1 MARPKKVITQ
11 DATPDVAQDATQEP
25 AQDNPRIEIF
35 DTGKNIVKVAPVYGA
50 MHHLLQDIRIEGF
63 TEVEMDSWVE
73 VQIEAG
79 KLTLERPME
88 G

>member
-1 MARPKKVITQ
+1 MARPKKVTETGQQDQPDQTQ
-11 DATPDVAQDATQEP
+11 TTKVT
-25 AQDNPRIEIF
+25 
-35 DTGKNIVKVAPVYGA
+35 VAPVYGP
-50 MHHLLQDIRIEGF
+50 MHHPFQNLRIEGM

-79 KLTLERPME
+79 KLTLE

>member
-1 MARPKKVITQ
+1 MARPKKVAESEQQPQT
-11 DATPDVAQDATQEP
+11 TKVT
-25 AQDNPRIEIF
+25 
-35 DTGKNIVKVAPVYGA
+35 VAPVFGP
-50 MHHLLQDIRIEGF
+50 MHHPFQNLRIEGF

-79 KLTLERPME
+79 KLTLE